1 MAKKILTPT
10 IATALAERVMQ
21 KLNELRDNT
30 SNDLKNKGEKSKD
43 FKEYCKLIAQIDHL
57 EKKKEILQK
66 NFEKDNS
73 KMNFKVSIQKSYP
86 DNVGKVNVYASSRYT
101 LSELKGLILLEDY
114 ITGEEKTVDQL
125 VQIIISKL
133 LTTA

>member
-30 SNDLKNKGEKSKD
+30 SNDLKNKAEKSKD
-43 FKEYCKLIAQIDHL
+43 FKGYCKLIAQIDHL

-73 KMNFKVSIQKSYP
+73 KMNFKVSIEKSYR
-86 DNVGKVNVYASSRYT
+86 DNVGKVKVYPSSPYT
-101 LSELKGLILLEDY
+101 ISELKGLILLEDY